1 MTSGDLDARAKGLAL
16 ALLAVTQ
23 FVIILDASIVNVA
36 LPSIGAALDFSQD
49 NLSWVVNA
57 YTLTFGGFLLLG
69 GRLADLMGRRRMF
82 MSGLVLFTAA
92 SLLGGL
98 AQSDVWLIAARAAQG
113 LGAALVSPAAL
124 SLVTT
129 IFSEGAERNRALGVW
144 GAVAGSGGA
153 AGVLLGGMLTEWA
166 GWEWVLFV
174 NVPIGLAAVALAP
187 RLLPE
192 SRDVGAAR
200 TFDATG
206 AVLVTAGLAL
216 LVYTLVDAESAGW
229 TSTQTLGLGALSLA
243 TLAAFVAW
251 ESRASEPLMPFSIF
265 RLQTLRGANAVG
277 LLLGMA
283 LFSMFYFLSLY
294 MQQVL
299 GYSALETGFAF
310 LPLAVMII
318 VSSTVASQLV
328 TRTGARPT
336 LVVGM
341 LLITGALVW
350 FSQVSAGGSYVG
362 DVLFPALVVA
372 VGLGFAFVPVTIAAV
387 TGTRPDEAGLASG
400 LINTSQQI
408 GGALGLAILVSVA
421 TSRTASAVAEGV
433 GDQAVALNEGF
444 QTAFLVGAG
453 FTLVGAIVAT
463 LTISSRDCRQQIE
476 GGVEVPV
483 PCVGQPQVQLEVA
496 PAPAGAQATAAT
508 TNKPGG
514 VDRRE
519 P

>member
-1 MTSGDLDARAKGLAL
+1 MTSGQLDSRAKGVAL

-69 GRLADLMGRRRMF
+69 GRLADLMGRRRLF

-174 NVPIGLAAVALAP
+174 NVPIGLAAVVLAP

-192 SRDVGAAR
+192 SREEGVAR
-200 TFDATG
+200 GFDATG
-206 AVLVTAGLAL
+206 AVLVTGGLAL

-251 ESRASEPLMPFSIF
+251 EARASDPLMPFSIF
-265 RLQTLRGANAVG
+265 RLRTLRGANVVG

-283 LFSMFYFLSLY
+283 LFSMFFFLSLY
-294 MQQVL
+294 LQQVL

-310 LPLAVMII
+310 LPLAVLII
-318 VSSTVASQLV
+318 VSATVASRLV
-328 TRTGARPT
+328 TRSGARPT
-336 LVVGM
+336 LVVGL

-421 TSRTASAVAEGV
+421 TSRTASAVSDGIR
-433 GDQAVALNEGF
+433 DQAVALNEGF

-453 FTLVGAIVAT
+453 FALVGAIVAA
-463 LTISSRDCRQQIE
+463 LTISSRDCRQQLE
-476 GGVEVPV
+476 AGGLDVPV

-496 PAPAGAQATAAT
+496 PAPAGVQATAST
-508 TNKPGG
+508 TDNLGG
-514 VDRRE
+514 VDRG
-519 P
+519 